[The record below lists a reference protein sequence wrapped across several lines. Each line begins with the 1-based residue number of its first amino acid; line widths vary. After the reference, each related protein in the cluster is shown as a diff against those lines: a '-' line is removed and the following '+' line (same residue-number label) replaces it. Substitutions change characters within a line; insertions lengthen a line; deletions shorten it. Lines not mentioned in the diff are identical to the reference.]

1 MQWSQLQCFVCLST
15 NLSIDNGVLLCDD
28 CGTQNQ
34 STPEATAQD
43 VEEQLRQQA
52 VAYLQCLT
60 TLVRAQSEALVARFG
75 VVAEVEGL
83 VRRLWFQL
91 LPHTGFL
98 DYRLGNIPGLFFFT
112 GGVLRTKAR
121 TEQQRAAAQQ
131 LGVRWQHGWGG
142 GLTAAGKETLR
153 ARGDLPLQVTLVVC
167 CVACILLRQPVS
179 PYDLVAWALQG
190 SLPYLDAA
198 ARCQAQ
204 LAALSP
210 SSAAPLQRLL
220 RAATLSSPGL
230 LLLAVTEV
238 AGLLCLTLPCV
249 NGPLLL
255 LRATRDLAL
264 PEEVCLVALELYRLY
279 CQDTPLMALA
289 STSSSCSPYALLL
302 ALLALAT
309 RLAYGLDG
317 RCQGAPRLPGM
328 PPPPPPEPGL
338 LLSQRSLM
346 PLPCTRAPQYATRA
360 GRLARKA
367 VEQQQEVE
375 DRLAARVAG
384 VQASGWWR
392 WAAARLAERQLLSS
406 FPLAANQARQL
417 RDGPLLAYLRFCETS
432 LAGRGTHD
440 STQERHRS
448 TPLASQQSA
457 PTTVLTQQLAGVI
470 KDLPN
475 VDVLQACAPRIEQP
489 QQSELPTADE
499 DEGGAHFTAPMPNDE
514 YWSRILRHEPVRNG
528 LGPRP
533 RDLPY
538 NYQPLPPVAAGA
550 EVLHPDLLAVV
561 TACAA
566 YVNVQP
572 EVLYRCMA
580 TVERAMFQAE
590 RLAAQQA
597 QRTVW
602 GSSSSKVRKA
612 GSGNRRRSW
621 KRRREDVSD
630 DVEVDPDR
638 PNINWEEVEEVEEG
652 EQRSEQDVGGRAG
665 V

>member
-1 MQWSQLQCFVCLST
+1 K
-15 NLSIDNGVLLCDD
+15 G
-28 CGTQNQ
+28 
-34 STPEATAQD
+34 
-43 VEEQLRQQA
+43 
-52 VAYLQCLT
+52 
-60 TLVRAQSEALVARFG
+60 
-75 VVAEVEGL
+75 
-83 VRRLWFQL
+83 
-91 LPHTGFL
+91 
-98 DYRLGNIPGLFFFT
+98 
-112 GGVLRTKAR
+112 
-121 TEQQRAAAQQ
+121 
-131 LGVRWQHGWGG
+131 
-142 GLTAAGKETLR
+142 
-153 ARGDLPLQVTLVVC
+153 
-167 CVACILLRQPVS
+167 
-179 PYDLVAWALQG
+179 
-190 SLPYLDAA
+190 
-198 ARCQAQ
+198 
-204 LAALSP
+204 
-210 SSAAPLQRLL
+210 
-220 RAATLSSPGL
+220 
-230 LLLAVTEV
+230 
-238 AGLLCLTLPCV
+238 
-249 NGPLLL
+249 
-255 LRATRDLAL
+255 
-264 PEEVCLVALELYRLY
+264 
-279 CQDTPLMALA
+279 LA
-289 STSSSCSPYALLL
+289 S
-302 ALLALAT
+302 
-309 RLAYGLDG
+309 
-317 RCQGAPRLPGM
+317 
-328 PPPPPPEPGL
+328 PPPPD
-338 LLSQRSLM
+338 
-346 PLPCTRAPQYATRA
+346 PLQ
-360 GRLARKA
+360 LARKA

-470 KDLPN
+470 KDLPS
-475 VDVLQACAPRIEQP
+475 VDVLQACAPQIEQP

-499 DEGGAHFTAPMPNDE
+499 HEGGAHFTAPMPNDE

-652 EQRSEQDVGGRAG
+652 EQRSDQDVGERAG